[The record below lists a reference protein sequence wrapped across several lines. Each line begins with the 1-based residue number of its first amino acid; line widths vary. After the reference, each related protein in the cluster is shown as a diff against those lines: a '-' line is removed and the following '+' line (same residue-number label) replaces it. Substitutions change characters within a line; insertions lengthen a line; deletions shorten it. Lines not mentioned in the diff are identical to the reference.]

1 MGYLVWML
9 STETSSLVTE
19 SAIIRN
25 GLNIAK
31 SAEYLRNYIAVEKAR
46 LRILA
51 GWFLRIGNYERKYKL
66 AYHLYDC
73 SEHVSWLLA
82 RLKEMRGGNPSASI
96 RPQLKRLLDEALHA
110 PTDND
115 FLMGFYGILTQAL
128 LSTLSADIE
137 QLDPSG
143 NANEVRLLQRIKH
156 KLEEQMQWFD
166 SLKLDQESSPWASHL
181 KSLLNERGGI
191 HNQTSENA
199 KPSGFTGPRFERPQ
213 TIVFDDSIEVG
224 ELASYENRQQMDTR
238 QATIEQFRVFFNEF
252 YAAALLAS
260 ILFDGVDGDYPWD
273 FYADFSRHF
282 WDEARH
288 SEFGA
293 IRLKELGVD
302 PNRVN
307 PVLFEESEGL
317 PILHRVTYLT
327 RGLEAYFMPRKP
339 KRMVEYEENGDP
351 RSQLFADQD
360 WSDEI
365 NHVRYGSKWCDYLL
379 EDDYRDID
387 DIIGEV
393 KDHLTKVRGTKV
405 DDISAPF

>member
-1 MGYLVWML
+1 ML
-9 STETSSLVTE
+9 YTETSSLDSG
-19 SAIIRN
+19 SANSRS
-25 GLNIAK
+25 GLNIAE
-31 SAEYLRNYIAVEKAR
+31 SAEHLRNYIAVEKAR

-51 GWFLRIGNYERKYKL
+51 GWFLRIGNYEHKYKL

-73 SEHVSWLLA
+73 SEHLSWLLA

-110 PTDND
+110 PTDED
-115 FLMGFYGILTQAL
+115 FLMGFYGIVTRAL
-128 LSTLSADIE
+128 LKTLSADIK

-143 NANEVRLLQRIKH
+143 NANEVRLLLRIKQ
-156 KLEEQMQWFD
+156 KLEEQMEWFR
-166 SLKLDQESSPWASHL
+166 SLNLDLELSPWATHL
-181 KSLLNERGGI
+181 TNLLNDRGGI
-191 HNQTSENA
+191 HSQTNDHP
-199 KPSGFTGPRFERPQ
+199 KPSVFTGPRFERPS
-213 TIVFDDSIEVG
+213 TIVFDDAIEVG

-260 ILFDGVDGDYPWD
+260 ILFDGSDGDYPWD

-293 IRLKELGVD
+293 IRLKELGVE

-307 PVLFEESEGL
+307 PILFEESEGL
-317 PILHRVTYLT
+317 PILHRVAYLT

-365 NHVRYGSKWCDYLL
+365 NHVRYGSKWCDFLL

-405 DDISAPF
+405 EDISAPF